1 MKQGRYQVETAH
13 VHDRPGALYVFLFFR
28 EEPEKDQD
36 RVRAQQRAYN
46 VDPVTE
52 SERLP

>member
-1 MKQGRYQVETAH
+1 MKQGRYQVETTH
-13 VHDRPGALYVFLFFR
+13 MHDRPSALYVFLFFR